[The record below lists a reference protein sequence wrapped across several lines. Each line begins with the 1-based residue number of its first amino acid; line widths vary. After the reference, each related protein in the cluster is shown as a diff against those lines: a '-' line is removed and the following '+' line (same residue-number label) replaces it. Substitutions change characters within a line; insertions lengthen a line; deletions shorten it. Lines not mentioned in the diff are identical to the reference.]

1 MLPTSA
7 RTGSL
12 IDEVVISASRAV
24 SFDRTAT
31 ITCEVTNQ
39 GMHVQLELRTE
50 DIGTGDY
57 TMSATAAHA
66 EVTSLVVYTAPF
78 NHGGP

>member
-1 MLPTSA
+1 VL
-7 RTGSL
+7 L
-12 IDEVVISASRAV
+12 IDEVVIGATCAI

-31 ITCEVTNQ
+31 ITCEVTNR
-39 GMHVQLELRTE
+39 GVHVQLERPTE
-50 DIGTGDY
+50 DIGTRDC

-66 EVTSLVVYTAPF
+66 EVTSPVVYAAPF